1 MVWVREPPLFCR
13 IPAIQIFFSLLFS
26 FPAIPG
32 DYSLQFP
39 FPTFGDEFF
48 FRSLPIYWLHQWRGG
63 SATTIFAIWIFGDLD
78 WGYVLKSFLV
88 LAIFFL
94 CQDVFLVYSKKVV
107 RREKSKWWL
116 LQFLSTKKWD
126 IYVILASLIFSC
138 LKNMKTALTCLNLV
152 CKIFNWKVEH
162 FPIEL
167 NDLVLRIRDY
177 NIISRPRLKFK
188 SSDTPPTFIT
198 IGAFLVIFYHPLD
211 INFITFANH
220 TSYKL
225 LDLIDFVW
233 ILFWIVC
240 YAPFKL
246 QQHGKVSQ

>member
-13 IPAIQIFFSLLFS
+13 IPAVRIFFSLPFS

-48 FRSLPIYWLHQWRGG
+48 FRSLPIHWLHHWRGG
-63 SATTIFAIWIFGDLD
+63 SASTIFAIWIFGDLD
-78 WGYVLKSFLV
+78 WGYVLKSNLV

-126 IYVILASLIFSC
+126 IYVILASLIFLC
-138 LKNMKTALTCLNLV
+138 LKNMKTALTCLNLD
-152 CKIFNWKVEH
+152 CKIFNWKLEH
-162 FPIEL
+162 FPTEL
-167 NDLVLRIRDY
+167 M
-177 NIISRPRLKFK
+177 
-188 SSDTPPTFIT
+188 
-198 IGAFLVIFYHPLD
+198 
-211 INFITFANH
+211 
-220 TSYKL
+220 
-225 LDLIDFVW
+225 
-233 ILFWIVC
+233 ILFYEFEIIILLVD
-240 YAPFKL
+240 
-246 QQHGKVSQ
+246 QG